1 MKNICPTTSARKDV
15 QLLRSTS
22 AALAAVVAGGAVVTW
37 GDRQGG
43 DSSKVLSTWDAGK
56 ELVVTPQKLT

>member
-22 AALAAVVAGGAVVTW
+22 AAFAAVVAGGTVVTW

-43 DSSKVLSTWDAGK
+43 DSSKVPGMLERSWWLPLK
-56 ELVVTPQKLT
+56 N